1 MNPIIMTT
9 VLTSLIWAIVITI
22 AVMYKRL
29 KTQIEV
35 TEDRVY
41 DSLESE
47 RDERIKTD
55 NDNHQALCNALE
67 VVERSIHESIDA
79 ERREREQSIEAVYRQ
94 IYGICA
100 ELESSKSKK
109 TKV

>member
-41 DSLESE
+41 DSLEAE
-47 RDERIKTD
+47 RNERINADD
-55 NDNHQALCNALE
+55 NNHQAQCNALE
-67 VVERSIHESIDA
+67 VVERSINELNDA
-79 ERREREQSIEAVYRQ
+79 ERKERENAFEDVYRQ
-94 IYGICA
+94 IEDVYRQIDN
-100 ELESSKSKK
+100 SKVKD
-109 TKV
+109 

>member
-1 MNPIIMTT
+1 MNPIILTT

-22 AVMYKRL
+22 VVMYKRL

-35 TEDRVY
+35 TEDHVF

-67 VVERSIHESIDA
+67 VVERSINESIDA
-79 ERREREQSIEAVYRQ
+79 ERRERELSIEAVYRQ
-94 IYGICA
+94 IDGIYV

>member
-1 MNPIIMTT
+1 MNPIILTT

-22 AVMYKRL
+22 VVMYKRL

-35 TEDRVY
+35 TEDRVF

-55 NDNHQALCNALE
+55 YDNHQALCNALE
-67 VVERSIHESIDA
+67 VVERSINESIDA
-79 ERREREQSIEAVYRQ
+79 ERRERENAIDDVYRH
-94 IYGICA
+94 IDN
-100 ELESSKSKK
+100 SKVKD
-109 TKV
+109 